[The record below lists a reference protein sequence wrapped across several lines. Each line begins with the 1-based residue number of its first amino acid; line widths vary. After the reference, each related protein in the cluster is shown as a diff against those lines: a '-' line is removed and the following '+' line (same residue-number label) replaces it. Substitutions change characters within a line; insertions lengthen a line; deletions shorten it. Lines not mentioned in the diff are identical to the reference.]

1 MHRSLAL
8 AELSDEELM
17 REYQMGNEEAFSV
30 LYERYSGKVYG
41 YLQNRLKDRVWVDDV
56 FQATFVK
63 LHQARNRYDTGFPFA
78 PWLFTVCK
86 SVLVDQ
92 VRARNRIQEDLNPVE
107 IDKAISPELA
117 LPMMVGESI
126 ESDITARIALLP
138 GAQREAL
145 ELRFG
150 VEELPFEEI
159 ARRLETSPENAR
171 QLVSRGIRRVRILM
185 KNKSG
190 GKQK

>member
-8 AELSDEELM
+8 TELSDEELM

-92 VRARNRIQEDLNPVE
+92 IRARNRIQEDLNPFE

-117 LPMMVGESI
+117 LPVMVGGSI

-159 ARRLETSPENAR
+159 ARRLETSPANAR
-171 QLVSRGIRRVRILM
+171 QLVSRGIRRVRVLM
-185 KNKSG
+185 RNKSG
-190 GKQK
+190 EKLK